1 MSQAKQVTE
10 PIAERKRPLHNVF
23 EEKITVHP
31 LVPLARAASI
41 LRTDPILLKERLVSG
56 QIKGE
61 QRPDSDPSSQKNSWF
76 IYASEF
82 NRLLNDQLAR
92 YENRISTE
100 GLDQFFE
107 AKTTTNKNFSQTS
120 TEHKVADQ
128 LFSKPQ
134 ETEQQSNNSKSRD
147 SATDQPEPIQS
158 SDGEVVADADVQVNF
173 SVNQSD
179 DVIHIKI
186 DDPKDRDQDAEIGHE
201 SAMQLISELA
211 SKLEASTYRNGYL
224 EALLEAQAEQIKL
237 LPDLQAQASK
247 TALLEAE
254 LQLLRQQSSAK
265 KSWLGSFASW
275 FSGKA

>member
-1 MSQAKQVTE
+1 MSQAKQVSE
-10 PIAERKRPLHNVF
+10 PIAEQKRPLHNVF

-31 LVPLARAASI
+31 LVPLARAALI
-41 LRTDPILLKERLVSG
+41 LRTDPILLKERLASG

-107 AKTTTNKNFSQTS
+107 AKTATSKNASQTK

-128 LFSKPQ
+128 LFSQSK
-134 ETEQQSNNSKSRD
+134 ETEQQSHNSN
-147 SATDQPEPIQS
+147 SADRTIDQPDLEQD
-158 SDGEVVADADVQVNF
+158 SDREVVADADVQVNF
-173 SVNQSD
+173 SVNESD
-179 DVIHIKI
+179 DVIHIEI
-186 DDPKDRDQDAEIGHE
+186 NDPRQRNQDAELGHE
-201 SAMQLISELA
+201 SAVQLISELA
-211 SKLEASTYRNGYL
+211 SKLEASTYKNGYL

-254 LQLLRQQSSAK
+254 LQLLRQQASVK
-265 KSWLGSFASW
+265 KSWLDSFASW

>member
-10 PIAERKRPLHNVF
+10 PTTEQKRPLHNVF
-23 EEKITVHP
+23 EEQITVHP

-41 LRTDPILLKERLVSG
+41 LRTDPILLKERLASG

-61 QRPDSDPSSQKNSWF
+61 QRPDSDPTSQKNSWF

-100 GLDQFFE
+100 GMDKLFE
-107 AKTTTNKNFSQTS
+107 GKTATEKS
-120 TEHKVADQ
+120 TLHKRSEKTG
-128 LFSKPQ
+128 LQ
-134 ETEQQSNNSKSRD
+134 EKDTEPNSGYG
-147 SATDQPEPIQS
+147 
-158 SDGEVVADADVQVNF
+158 SDREVVAEADVQVNF
-173 SVNQSD
+173 TGNECD
-179 DVIHIKI
+179 DVIHIESTESTHHAQ
-186 DDPKDRDQDAEIGHE
+186 DSELESRLDRELNSE

-211 SKLEASTYRNGYL
+211 NKLEASTYRNGYL
-224 EALLEAQAEQIKL
+224 EALLEAQAEQIRL

-254 LQLLRQQSSAK
+254 LLELRRQASSK
-265 KSWLGSFASW
+265 KSWLGSLTGW
-275 FSGKA
+275 LSGKS

>member
-1 MSQAKQVTE
+1 MSQAKQVSE
-10 PIAERKRPLHNVF
+10 PITEQKRPLHNVF
-23 EEKITVHP
+23 EERITVHP

-107 AKTTTNKNFSQTS
+107 AKTVTS
-120 TEHKVADQ
+120 KI
-128 LFSKPQ
+128 
-134 ETEQQSNNSKSRD
+134 EQPDPEQD
-147 SATDQPEPIQS
+147 SDR
-158 SDGEVVADADVQVNF
+158 EVVADADVQVNF
-173 SVNQSD
+173 SVNESD
-179 DVIHIKI
+179 DVIHIEINDSKQHN
-186 DDPKDRDQDAEIGHE
+186 QDTELGRE

-211 SKLEASTYRNGYL
+211 SKLEASTYKNGYL

-254 LQLLRQQSSAK
+254 LQLLRQQAGAK

-275 FSGKA
+275 FRGRA